1 MDTNGVDDSELYQS
15 CLRVAYLAY
24 LTSPKLLAQSYAPP
38 RPDSPGRS
46 SRPISRHDAWTSAL
60 SSISD
65 TFNVKDPKSL
75 RFPKELIKVL
85 GAKIERIAR
94 GADPSYSDILLRST
108 IGAFYGDYTAD
119 SFQRQIKDERKI
131 ETLILRFVTTAQNV
145 LKKRSK
151 GDEWKGQLN
160 QQVGQFVNII
170 RECLRSR
177 ECKHAP
183 PELISRLDAY
193 SSKLIMPTNDHH
205 ETASSPSTSHQTLD
219 ATSGNVREMP
229 MVQTVGRIFRI
240 DSSQLQRDITEVKRI
255 CTERAAVGDMKA
267 LINAIS
273 QGASFPGTRTDFP
286 SENAYVQWKQ
296 AEIATLGQLML
307 TMVKFHPDLVQS
319 EESAHRSSVLSPLSP
334 ISSSLPSPLNKNGSL
349 SGRPN
354 SMAPSDSDHSYVFI
368 PQDPKSYYR
377 RLLDISLDLDIEL
390 IQSLGPDDEVSL
402 QILSKAHVELLTE
415 CAIRWR
421 ITPPF
426 RVTSFFDAI
435 SLRYMR
441 GECPLIECVGEAL
454 TNVEKITNEWEY
466 NRWPVQDRRY
476 LFSSLSETFDSLLRR
491 IFGIFKSQEN
501 VSVEEV
507 DGLLELLSKIQGN
520 LVFQED
526 ILDYRARLEELKE
539 GIGLVAM
546 HHYSEQSGEL
556 FSTALNQVVP
566 FFILL
571 DWIKKTTKTLD
582 KRFPKP
588 ILEAVDMPSIFLE
601 KVSPLF
607 LKDLDA
613 AKSTFLSTADPSQ
626 GGVNDADIV
635 DLYKGVL
642 ELASLHDAFCPN
654 SPLPLDLTAWF
665 EPFIR
670 RWLDQTDAKTE
681 GWVIS
686 AIKADQFVG
695 EGQDQNSSSIVD
707 LLDSCKSAI
716 EFLQKLEW
724 PDKYQNALYFTALSK
739 TISKSMELYCFKIE
753 ELFMGEMFPRDAEA
767 EASDVNRPGAWLT
780 KARAIYQSDRKIET
794 FQFTPQ
800 SCVKLNNIQAARNIL
815 DKMYS
820 SMDADNVSAV
830 VRSHRPAIAQKPE
843 ASRFLFTVKV
853 IMGEGVAKE
862 DGSTKVDPFLT
873 LSDERGKRVAKTRT
887 LYETNCPKWEETFD
901 IPVQGS
907 LWLAA
912 SIWHRNLVDEHEMLG
927 RAYVCLDSRQFGN
940 FLPQDLW
947 FDLDTT
953 GRIFMRIS
961 MEGEQDDIQFYFGKA
976 FRSLKR
982 AESDMVRNIVDK
994 FSPIIHQYISLSNLK
1009 ALLKTVTAFYNPL
1022 SKFDVE
1028 KARANVFDLYQ
1039 KQFGSGSEIPPTE
1052 DEMREAALAKRG
1064 PAPKPM
1070 SDAEIEAAIGP
1081 VFEVL
1086 DAGLEV
1092 LKSSLSPEAW
1102 VLVTSKI
1109 WKEVL
1114 STIESLLIPP
1124 LSDAPAEMK
1133 ALDEKE
1139 VDIVFKLA
1147 QVPYELFQRWWYAIT
1162 TSPSA
1167 AFSLCFS
1174 GDGIP
1179 IEDLQSS
1186 RFQRLLSIRLYY
1198 DQHADD
1204 LMEECV
1210 RLLTS
1215 TLVSKQATRT
1225 KSVINSRNIGTI
1237 KERKREKRA
1246 KKNEQSSGNVE
1257 IILRILRMRPG
1268 TQDFIQQQLRIL
1280 HLQSATKSTSKTGAK
1295 SNARTG
1301 AANKGR

>member
-1 MDTNGVDDSELYQS
+1 MDSNVVDDSELYQY

-24 LTSPKLLAQSYAPP
+24 LTSPKLLAQPHAVPQ
-38 RPDSPGRS
+38 PDSPSRT

-160 QQVGQFVNII
+160 QQVGQFVNVI

-177 ECKHAP
+177 ECKHTP
-183 PELISRLDAY
+183 PELISRLDMY
-193 SSKLIMPTNDHH
+193 SSKLIMPTSDPN
-205 ETASSPSTSHQTLD
+205 EASSPSTSHQTLD
-219 ATSGNVREMP
+219 GPSGSVHEMT
-229 MVQTVGRIFRI
+229 MVQTVGRIFRV
-240 DSSQLQRDITEVKRI
+240 DSLQLQRDVADIKRI

-273 QGASFPGTRTDFP
+273 QGNSYPGTRTDFP
-286 SENAYVQWKQ
+286 SENAYAQWKQ

-319 EESAHRSSVLSPLSP
+319 DESAHRSSVLSPLSP
-334 ISSSLPSPLNKNGSL
+334 VSSLPSPLNKNGSL

-354 SMAPSDSDHSYVFI
+354 SIAASDSDLIYVFI
-368 PQDPKSYYR
+368 PPQHPKSFYK

-402 QILSKAHVELLTE
+402 QILSKAHIELLTE

-426 RVTSFFDAI
+426 RVTTFFDAI

-454 TNVEKITNEWEY
+454 ANTERITNEWEY
-466 NRWPVQDRRY
+466 NRWPVEDRRY
-476 LFSSLSETFDSLLRR
+476 LFGSLSETFDSLLRR
-491 IFGIFKSQEN
+491 IFAIFKTQEN
-501 VSVEEV
+501 VTIDEI

-588 ILEAVDMPSIFLE
+588 ILEAIDMPSIFLE

-607 LKDLDA
+607 LKDMDA

-642 ELASLHDAFCPN
+642 ELASLHDAFCPS
-654 SPLPLDLTAWF
+654 SPLPLDLTTWF

-716 EFLQKLEW
+716 DFLQKLDW
-724 PDKYQNALYFTALSK
+724 PDQYQNALYFTALSK
-739 TISKSMELYCFKIE
+739 TISKSMELYCFRIE
-753 ELFMGEMFPRDAEA
+753 ELFMSEMFPRNAEA

-780 KARAIYQSDRKIET
+780 KARAIYQSDRKLDS

-815 DKMYS
+815 DKMYT
-820 SMDADNVSAV
+820 SMDADSVSAV
-830 VRSHRPAIAQKPE
+830 VRRHRPAVTEKLDT
-843 ASRFLFTVKV
+843 SRFLFTVKI

-927 RAYVCLDSRQFGN
+927 RAYVCLDPRQFGN

-953 GRIFMRIS
+953 GRIFIRIS

-982 AESDMVRNIVDK
+982 AESDMVRNMVDK
-994 FSPIIHQYISLSNLK
+994 FAPIIHQYVSLPNLK
-1009 ALLKTVTAFYNPL
+1009 ALLKTNTAFYNPL

-1052 DEMREAALAKRG
+1052 DELREAALAKRG
-1064 PAPKPM
+1064 ALPKPM

-1092 LKSSLSPEAW
+1092 LKSSLSPTAW
-1102 VLVTSKI
+1102 ALVTSKI

-1133 ALDEKE
+1133 ALGEKE
-1139 VDIVFKLA
+1139 VDVVFKWLKFLTNFFNA
-1147 QVPYELFQRWWYAIT
+1147 G
-1162 TSPSA
+1162 
-1167 AFSLCFS
+1167 

-1179 IEDLQSS
+1179 IEELQSS

-1215 TLVSKQATRT
+1215 TLVSKQTTRS
-1225 KSVINSRNIGTI
+1225 KSVMNSRNIGTI

-1280 HLQSATKSTSKTGAK
+1280 HLQSVTKSTGK
-1295 SNARTG
+1295 SNARASG
-1301 AANKGR
+1301 MNKGR